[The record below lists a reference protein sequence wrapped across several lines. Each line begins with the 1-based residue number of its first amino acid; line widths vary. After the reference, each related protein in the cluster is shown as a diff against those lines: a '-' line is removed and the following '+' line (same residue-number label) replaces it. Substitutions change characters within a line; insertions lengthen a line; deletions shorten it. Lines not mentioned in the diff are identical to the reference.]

1 MINLGLA
8 RISRLLADTRLTWR
22 AIHVAGT
29 NGKGSVCAYASA
41 MLRAASIAHG
51 RFTSPHLIDR
61 WDGITINEKTVD
73 QSRFL
78 EIEDEIKQRNTLLAI
93 GASEFELLTATA
105 FTLFTREKVRLAVVE
120 VGLGGTEDATNVL
133 QDPLATVITSI
144 SRDHESHLGNTL
156 TSIAEHK
163 AGIVKPGAPCYID
176 GTNPPDVV
184 EVVRRTAENLGAGEV
199 ICVPQQT
206 KEHERYIWSV
216 LSQEGFEP
224 HQRIH
229 VSLAFEAVRHALQAD
244 HDTQKVLD
252 LLPAV
257 RETDWPGRL
266 QTVSIKGLTG
276 RQEDVLLDGAHN
288 VASAEVLGSYV
299 NSKYRLGNI
308 PVTWMIAASSGKNI
322 PEIISR
328 LIKPFDN
335 LVAVQYG
342 PVEGMPWLK
351 AADTSEI
358 LAAAK
363 DFGMQ
368 EQRLVHSVTVREAL
382 CMADQIS
389 NGRPVVIAG
398 SLYLVSDVLRLLRE
412 TT

>member
-73 QSRFL
+73 KSRFL
-78 EIEDEIKQRNTLLAI
+78 EIEDEIKRRNRFLAI

-105 FTLFTREKVRLAVVE
+105 FTLFTREKVSLAVVE

-144 SRDHESHLGNTL
+144 SRDHESYLGNTL

-163 AGIVKPGAPCYID
+163 AGIVKPGVPCFVD
-176 GTNPPDVV
+176 GTNSPDVV
-184 EVVRRTAENLGAGEV
+184 EVVRRNAKNLGAGEV

-216 LSQEGFEP
+216 LPEESFVP
-224 HQRIH
+224 HQRTL
-229 VSLAFEAVRHALQAD
+229 VSLAYEAVRHALQAD
-244 HDTQKVLD
+244 HNAHNVMD

-257 RETDWPGRL
+257 RETVWPGRL
-266 QTVSIKGLTG
+266 QTLSIKGLTG
-276 RQEDVLLDGAHN
+276 RQENVLLDGAHN

-308 PVTWMIAASSGKNI
+308 PVTWIIAASSGKNI
-322 PEIISR
+322 AEITSR
-328 LIKPFDN
+328 LIKPYDDV
-335 LVAVQYG
+335 VAVQYG

-351 AADTSEI
+351 AAETSEI
-358 LAAAK
+358 LSAAK
-363 DFGMQ
+363 EIGVQD
-368 EQRLVHSVTVREAL
+368 QRLVTSTTVREAL

-389 NGRPVVIAG
+389 NGRPLVIAG

>member
-8 RISRLLADTRLTWR
+8 RISRLLVDTRLTWR

-41 MLRAASIAHG
+41 MLRAASIPHG

-61 WDGITINEKTVD
+61 WDGITINDKTVD

-78 EIEDEIKQRNTLLAI
+78 EIEDEIKRRNRLLAI
-93 GASEFELLTATA
+93 GATEFELLTATA

-144 SRDHESHLGNTL
+144 SRDHESYLGNTL

-163 AGIVKPGAPCYID
+163 AGIVKPGAPCFID
-176 GTNPPDVV
+176 GTNSPDVV
-184 EVVRRTAENLGAGEV
+184 EVVRRNAEKVGAGEV
-199 ICVPQQT
+199 ICIPQQT
-206 KEHERYIWSV
+206 KEHERQIWSV
-216 LSQEGFEP
+216 LPEERFEP
-224 HQRIH
+224 HQRTL
-229 VSLAFEAVRHALQAD
+229 VSLSFEAVMHALQAD
-244 HDTQKVLD
+244 HSTQKVLD

-257 RETDWPGRL
+257 RETVWPGRL

-299 NSKYRLGNI
+299 NRKYRQGNI
-308 PVTWMIAASSGKNI
+308 PLTWIIAASSGKNI
-322 PEIISR
+322 AEIISC
-328 LIKPFDN
+328 LVKPSDY
-335 LVAVQYG
+335 LVAVQYD

-358 LAAAK
+358 LSAAK
-363 DFGMQ
+363 EFGVQ
-368 EQRLVHSVTVREAL
+368 EQRLVTSATVREAL
-382 CMADQIS
+382 FMADEIS

-412 TT
+412 IT

>member
-73 QSRFL
+73 KSRFL
-78 EIEDEIKQRNTLLAI
+78 EIEEEIKRRNRFLAI

-105 FTLFTREKVRLAVVE
+105 FTLFTREKVSLAVVE

-144 SRDHESHLGNTL
+144 SRDHESYLGNTL

-163 AGIVKPGAPCYID
+163 AGIVKPGAPCFID
-176 GTNPPDVV
+176 GTNSPDVV
-184 EVVRRTAENLGAGEV
+184 EVVRRNAKNLGAGEV

-216 LSQEGFEP
+216 LPEESFVP
-224 HQRIH
+224 HQRTL
-229 VSLAFEAVRHALQAD
+229 VSLAYEAVRHALQAD
-244 HDTQKVLD
+244 HNAHKVID

-257 RETDWPGRL
+257 RETVWPGRL
-266 QTVSIKGLTG
+266 QTLSIKGLTG
-276 RQEDVLLDGAHN
+276 RQESVLLDGAHN

-299 NSKYRLGNI
+299 NSKYRLRNI
-308 PVTWMIAASSGKNI
+308 PVTWIIAASSGKNI
-322 PEIISR
+322 AEIMSR
-328 LIKPFDN
+328 LIRPYDDV
-335 LVAVQYG
+335 VAVQYG

-351 AADTSEI
+351 AAETSEI
-358 LAAAK
+358 LSAAK
-363 DFGMQ
+363 EIGVQD
-368 EQRLVHSVTVREAL
+368 QRLVTSTTVREAL